1 LRILI
6 VDDSLDQRQLLE
18 ALLKTGGYT
27 DLLLA
32 ESPMAAVQHPAVGRP
47 TEAHPPVDL
56 ILMDIEMPELDGI
69 DACRQ
74 LKRFPHLKDIPI
86 VMVTGVTES
95 DALPKAFAAGAVD
108 YIAKPVNKLELLA
121 RVRSVLAL
129 KQETDQRKAR
139 ERDLQ
144 RRTEELEAALQEI
157 KTLRGCLPI
166 CTGCKKVRDDK
177 GFWNQI
183 EVYVEAH
190 SEAEFSS
197 SLCPQCVM
205 KMAGKAGV
213 AEPRRRGR
221 PKGLSRLG
229 LWYRNNYKWFL
240 VIVGLALTGFLAT
253 ILLQF
258 LWVGAGSYKLK
269 GYQPHDEERQIEL
282 LEQLKK
288 ERDER
293 QRRPSQ

>member
-1 LRILI
+1 M
-6 VDDSLDQRQLLE
+6 DDSLEQRQLL
-18 ALLKTGGYT
+18 AAWLKTGGYA

-32 ESPMAAVQHPAVGRP
+32 ESPMAALQHPAVGRP
-47 TEAHPPVDL
+47 TEAEPSVDL
-56 ILMDIEMPELDGI
+56 ILMDIEMPQLDGI

-74 LKRFPHLKDIPI
+74 LKGFPHLKDIPI

-95 DALPKAFAAGAVD
+95 DALPRAFAAGAVD
-108 YIAKPVNKLELLA
+108 YITKPVNKLELLA

-129 KQETDQRKAR
+129 KRETDQRKAR
-139 ERDLQ
+139 ESDLQ
-144 RRTEELEAALQEI
+144 RRTEELEAALKEI
-157 KTLRGCLPI
+157 KTLRGCFPI
-166 CTGCKKVRDDK
+166 CAGCKKIRDDK

-205 KMAGKAGV
+205 KLAGKAGV
-213 AEPRRRGR
+213 VEPRRRGR

-240 VIVGLALTGFLAT
+240 VIVGLALLGVVTT
-253 ILLQF
+253 IVLRFMWL
-258 LWVGAGSYKLK
+258 GAANFKLK